1 MTQSHQILK
10 MQVQQWLSW
19 MSQATQPSES
29 HQNPHLGFTPTSKDK
44 TWWKLQKA
52 KMDEIFKAKSDT
64 VTYQLWIEF
73 LSNYVKI
80 VISLVHFTMLP
91 ASKVSFFEAIFSW
104 LKLVPNI
111 KLCKSI

>member
-29 HQNPHLGFTPTSKDK
+29 HQNPHLGLTPTSKDK
-44 TWWKLQKA
+44 NWWKLQKA

-73 LSNYVKI
+73 RSNYVKI

-91 ASKVSFFEAIFSW
+91 ASQVSFFEAIF
-104 LKLVPNI
+104 
-111 KLCKSI
+111 